1 VTAEV
6 IAAAKKLR
14 FIGRAGTG
22 VDNIDLG
29 AASRHGI
36 VVANV
41 PGGNTISA
49 AEQTLALLFA
59 MARNT
64 PQADASTHA
73 GKWERAKFIGTEIT
87 GKTLGVMGLG
97 RIGREVAVR
106 GIGLAMRVVAFDP
119 MGDESWCR
127 RAGVTLCHVGRTV
140 GPIGFH
146 HGARAFKRPNPG
158 SFEQGHPGQNQAGR
172 AGDQLRPG
180 RHCGRKG
187 PDRIH

>member
-1 VTAEV
+1 MTTNVFVSDPISEEGLVPLRQAHGFNVKVKTGLKGADLLKEVSDCEALLVRSETKVTAEV

-29 AASRHGI
+29 AASRQGI

-59 MARNT
+59 LARNT

-73 GKWERAKFIGTEIT
+73 GKWERSKFVGTE
-87 GKTLGVMGLG
+87 
-97 RIGREVAVR
+97 
-106 GIGLAMRVVAFDP
+106 
-119 MGDESWCR
+119 
-127 RAGVTLCHVGRTV
+127 
-140 GPIGFH
+140 
-146 HGARAFKRPNPG
+146 
-158 SFEQGHPGQNQAGR
+158 
-172 AGDQLRPG
+172 
-180 RHCGRKG
+180 
-187 PDRIH
+187 